1 MLACGYEVYVA
12 SEFHGLTRSIIKS
25 VNFRVHPLQKNI
37 NPLRKLL
44 IKV

>member
-25 VNFRVHPLQKNI
+25 VNFRVHPLQKI
-37 NPLRKLL
+37 L
-44 IKV
+44 IRCESYL